1 MKRYVYLTKED
12 GLLFL
17 HHIMAEN
24 RLDVK
29 KKTGACIDNIYSV
42 DLLIKVNKWLEKYG
56 KTLAYSDIYEVSMI
70 EKENK
75 IIHHMTNFVEFR
87 NIVSEYRKR

>member
-1 MKRYVYLTKED
+1 MKKYVYLTKED
-12 GLLFL
+12 GLLIA

-29 KKTGACIDNIYSV
+29 EKSGVCIDNIYST
-42 DLLIKVNKWLEKYG
+42 DLLIKVNNWLGKNGKVLLFGEKFEV
-56 KTLAYSDIYEVSMI
+56 AIIYNDKRHYINS
-70 EKENK
+70 
-75 IIHHMTNFVEFR
+75 FAEFR